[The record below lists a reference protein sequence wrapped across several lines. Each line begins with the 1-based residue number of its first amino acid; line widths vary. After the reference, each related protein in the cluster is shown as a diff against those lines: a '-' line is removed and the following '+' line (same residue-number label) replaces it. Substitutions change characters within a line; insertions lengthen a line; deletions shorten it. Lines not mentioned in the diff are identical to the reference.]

1 MRKMKLLLS
10 LWLISIVNL
19 YSQTTIKDCGKQQ
32 LIANVVIYD
41 AENKIIG
48 VTDREGKVA
57 LDPKIQD
64 ITLVHPEYG
73 HVTTVN
79 QGIICLDELLDP
91 IVITLHLDAKQELM
105 DILQNTYKQYHID
118 PFDKQF
124 FYYKGMIYENDMK
137 GELLANEEGYLT
149 YNSYFNT
156 SLFISDK
163 QADYLDNSD
172 AVVYVPLRG
181 EHQEYFFFN
190 SKKQFNTLLK
200 SLKKL
205 KVKKINAAYYVY
217 DNAWDNYWLFEVDC
231 LEKRI
236 VRFINTARET
246 TFFDPRAN
254 FVFKR
259 KSTLVQR
266 LIEVNYGLDGEKLKQ
281 KLDLFEVY
289 RLTNSEVKMVKYL
302 KINTVDR
309 QDVTIENRYSL
320 IQYIRLHVKRKLE
333 LNNLAELK
341 KKSKP

>member
-1 MRKMKLLLS
+1 M
-10 LWLISIVNL
+10 
-19 YSQTTIKDCGKQQ
+19 
-32 LIANVVIYD
+32 
-41 AENKIIG
+41 
-48 VTDREGKVA
+48 
-57 LDPKIQD
+57 
-64 ITLVHPEYG
+64 
-73 HVTTVN
+73 
-79 QGIICLDELLDP
+79 DEFLDP

-105 DILQNTYKQYHID
+105 EVLQNTYEQYRIY

-124 FYYKGMIYENDMK
+124 FYYKGMIYENDRK
-137 GELLANEEGYLT
+137 GELIANEEGYLT

-163 QADYLDNSD
+163 QADYMDSSD
-172 AVVYVPLRG
+172 AVVDLPMKR
-181 EHQEYFFFN
+181 EHRDYFFFN
-190 SKKQFNTLLK
+190 SKKQFNALLK

-217 DNAWDNYWLFEVDC
+217 DDAWDNYWLFEVDC

-246 TFFDPRAN
+246 TYFNPRAN
-254 FVFKR
+254 YIFKR

-289 RLTNSEVKMVKYL
+289 RLTNSEVKWVKYL

-309 QDVTIENRYSL
+309 QDVTIENKYSL
-320 IQYIRLHVKRKLE
+320 FQYIRLHVKRRLE
-333 LNNLAELK
+333 LHNLAELK
-341 KKSKP
+341 EKSKP